1 MIDCLASLA
10 RLLGLQYADNSGW
23 DNPMQNIESKLAA
36 MQAEFPFPDE
46 ELQRIRR
53 RGWITN
59 WAKKGG
65 IGAEIGVF
73 RGHFSDILLE
83 KLRPSKLYLVDHWTL
98 EGSYFD
104 WGDSYTSNNTLP
116 TAFAREEVEL
126 RVSKHP
132 DTDVVLIEGDFPECA
147 PAIVEPLDWLY
158 LDANHRYQHVLRHL
172 YAASKL
178 SKPDGVIM
186 GDDWTPDKKHP
197 HHGVFQAVNQFIKR
211 EKFELVVAGPAG
223 QWCIRRSTQ

>member
-1 MIDCLASLA
+1 
-10 RLLGLQYADNSGW
+10 
-23 DNPMQNIESKLAA
+23 MQNIESKLAA
-36 MQAEFPFPDE
+36 MQAEFPFPE
-46 ELQRIRR
+46 QELQRTLQ

-116 TAFAREEVEL
+116 TAFARGSRAPGFEASGYRRCSDRRRFP
-126 RVSKHP
+126 RV
-132 DTDVVLIEGDFPECA
+132 CA
-147 PAIVEPLDWLY
+147 C
-158 LDANHRYQHVLRHL
+158 HRRT
-172 YAASKL
+172 S
-178 SKPDGVIM
+178 G
-186 GDDWTPDKKHP
+186 
-197 HHGVFQAVNQFIKR
+197 
-211 EKFELVVAGPAG
+211 LVVPGCESPLRACSAPFVRGFETIEA
-223 QWCIRRSTQ
+223 RRRDNGR